1 MDPNTPQPSA
11 TPLPESVAN
20 ALMSINPRYNSFHQH
35 NAIPSMPGNSYNQDS
50 GHGSAAANG
59 NGSNNGNTSV
69 QPATTSVINLSNSS
83 DVVIGP
89 MTQYQGAVT
98 IYQYMD
104 ATVEATRIASGRNNQ
119 SRGLPSTGEAPS
131 VLRQERYFLYG
142 ALILFV
148 IIAFSTALYFVI
160 NHMQGSEPTPSQP
173 PILFGDSYASGTIPN
188 LGNGHLVID
197 RPNWGAQN
205 EVRGR
210 YPLFPPIPYV
220 VITHIGVQ
228 STPCLDMYRCSIKM
242 RTIQDAAVA
251 EMGLPDIPN
260 NFYLGGDG
268 FIYVGRGWNISN
280 AYSNRTLSICFMGDY
295 IRYEPNEKQYSALQH
310 LLAHGVATD
319 HLTRDYKLVSHN
331 QTKNTKSPGPY
342 IYERISKMPR
352 WSQCGNPG
360 YIRCGSEIGLPA
372 VWDQDFPKRNKTA

>member
-1 MDPNTPQPSA
+1 MRREQTNF
-11 TPLPESVAN
+11 L
-20 ALMSINPRYNSFHQH
+20 
-35 NAIPSMPGNSYNQDS
+35 
-50 GHGSAAANG
+50 
-59 NGSNNGNTSV
+59 
-69 QPATTSVINLSNSS
+69 
-83 DVVIGP
+83 
-89 MTQYQGAVT
+89 AV
-98 IYQYMD
+98 
-104 ATVEATRIASGRNNQ
+104 
-119 SRGLPSTGEAPS
+119 
-131 VLRQERYFLYG
+131 
-142 ALILFV
+142 
-148 IIAFSTALYFVI
+148 
-160 NHMQGSEPTPSQP
+160 
-173 PILFGDSYASGTIPN
+173 PN

-331 QTKNTKSPGPY
+331 QTKSTKSPGPY

-372 VWDQDFPKRNKTA
+372 VWDQDFPKRNKTV